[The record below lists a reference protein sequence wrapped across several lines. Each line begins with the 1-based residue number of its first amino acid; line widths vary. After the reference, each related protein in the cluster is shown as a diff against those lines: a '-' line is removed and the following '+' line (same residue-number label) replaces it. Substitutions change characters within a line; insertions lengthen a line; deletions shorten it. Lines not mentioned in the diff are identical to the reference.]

1 MENCIRNARSKK
13 ESLRKVYCWKGRTES
28 KAETRLK
35 GRGQS
40 FGSARIWSTILPPAS
55 RLICK
60 DRDSGGWGLGRG
72 FPGLRLG
79 NFAVDFA
86 KWRGGWGVAPRGN
99 RKHRSMYARTSTTKM
114 HGGLRGRWSKWST
127 LHLALFQRSL
137 FEQNSLVN
145 GCDLRHFVD
154 SLEYPSIDTPVLFR
168 LSCILR
174 FYSNSCSPSFSVAR
188 WCLDLWYSRRY
199 FIGYIL
205 NGSLI
210 NEKSSSWKLTM
221 RFSLF
226 LSVRRRE
233 RLKLILRIISP
244 LTLCNYTLLTLRKLT
259 LLLRKCWLTKMSLLN
274 TLSCLRWWFVIMI
287 VYWQFVGI
295 YWINIDYSKYKICK
309 SRREIIFLRLLLL
322 FNSFRL
328 RI

>member
-99 RKHRSMYARTSTTKM
+99 RKHRSMYARTSTTK
-114 HGGLRGRWSKWST
+114 ST
-127 LHLALFQRSL
+127 VDCVVVD
-137 FEQNSLVN
+137 QNGPRCISSFFN
-145 GCDLRHFVD
+145 D
-154 SLEYPSIDTPVLFR
+154 LFR
-168 LSCILR
+168 AKQ
-174 FYSNSCSPSFSVAR
+174 P
-188 WCLDLWYSRRY
+188 
-199 FIGYIL
+199 
-205 NGSLI
+205 
-210 NEKSSSWKLTM
+210 
-221 RFSLF
+221 
-226 LSVRRRE
+226 RE
-233 RLKLILRIISP
+233 RLRPSTFCRFARVPVDRYAGSISTFVYFEILLELVQS
-244 LTLCNYTLLTLRKLT
+244 
-259 LLLRKCWLTKMSLLN
+259 
-274 TLSCLRWWFVIMI
+274 
-287 VYWQFVGI
+287 
-295 YWINIDYSKYKICK
+295 
-309 SRREIIFLRLLLL
+309 
-322 FNSFRL
+322 
-328 RI
+328 

>member
-28 KAETRLK
+28 KAETSLK

-174 FYSNSCSPSFSVAR
+174 FYSDSCSPSFSVAR
-188 WCLDLWYSRRY
+188 WCVDLWCLVD
-199 FIGYIL
+199 I
-205 NGSLI
+205 SLVI
-210 NEKSSSWKLTM
+210 SWMDPWLMKS
-221 RFSLF
+221 
-226 LSVRRRE
+226 
-233 RLKLILRIISP
+233 LRVE
-244 LTLCNYTLLTLRKLT
+244 N
-259 LLLRKCWLTKMSLLN
+259 
-274 TLSCLRWWFVIMI
+274 
-287 VYWQFVGI
+287 
-295 YWINIDYSKYKICK
+295 
-309 SRREIIFLRLLLL
+309 
-322 FNSFRL
+322 
-328 RI
+328 